1 MFFLLMLQGL
11 GVFSSRYAPALLML
25 LEFSQHSSKHAT
37 FELANISVLPHVFH
51 PCCNTTSRQLTI
63 GSWKHWCVVMASVS
77 SWSYIFPDEW
87 SVRTF
92 FGPRAIFSL
101 IPVTLYL
108 FALSYIP
115 IPEALEPSDTTT
127 AALSRLI
134 VIGTIVLGLLSGF
147 GAISNSWQ
155 FLPFG
160 SRSQGV
166 PSDQDIDT
174 AQYALTSIRNDM
186 QQRRTEVARRDG
198 STNQASWFSRV
209 GSTFRG
215 GDSRACFFTSLQWV
229 FYVGFQFRKSCKD
242 WRRSNIK

>member
-1 MFFLLMLQGL
+1 
-11 GVFSSRYAPALLML
+11 
-25 LEFSQHSSKHAT
+25 
-37 FELANISVLPHVFH
+37 
-51 PCCNTTSRQLTI
+51 
-63 GSWKHWCVVMASVS
+63 
-77 SWSYIFPDEW
+77 
-87 SVRTF
+87 
-92 FGPRAIFSL
+92 
-101 IPVTLYL
+101 
-108 FALSYIP
+108 
-115 IPEALEPSDTTT
+115 
-127 AALSRLI
+127 
-134 VIGTIVLGLLSGF
+134 LSGF

-215 GDSRACFFTSLQWV
+215 GDSRTFLSFTSPEWV
-229 FYVGFQFRKSCKD
+229 FDGRKPQLRKSCKD
-242 WRRSNIK
+242 WRRLNIR

>member
-1 MFFLLMLQGL
+1 
-11 GVFSSRYAPALLML
+11 
-25 LEFSQHSSKHAT
+25 
-37 FELANISVLPHVFH
+37 
-51 PCCNTTSRQLTI
+51 
-63 GSWKHWCVVMASVS
+63 
-77 SWSYIFPDEW
+77 
-87 SVRTF
+87 VRTF

-115 IPEALEPSDTTT
+115 IPGSLESPDTAT

-147 GAISNSWQ
+147 GAISSSWE

-160 SRSQGV
+160 SRPQGV

-186 QQRRTEVARRDG
+186 RQRKEEAARRDG
-198 STNQASWFSRV
+198 STNQESWFSRV

-215 GDSRACFFTSLQWV
+215 GDSGEPLFSRT
-229 FYVGFQFRKSCKD
+229 YMD
-242 WRRSNIK
+242 I

>member
-1 MFFLLMLQGL
+1 MRSYGVIYLFGLIFFL
-11 GVFSSRYAPALLML
+11 
-25 LEFSQHSSKHAT
+25 
-37 FELANISVLPHVFH
+37 
-51 PCCNTTSRQLTI
+51 
-63 GSWKHWCVVMASVS
+63 
-77 SWSYIFPDEW
+77 DEW
-87 SVRTF
+87 SARTF

-115 IPEALEPSDTTT
+115 IPEALEPSDTAT

-186 QQRRTEVARRDG
+186 QQRRADMARRDG

-209 GSTFRG
+209 GSSFRG
-215 GDSRACFFTSLQWV
+215 GDSRTFFSSISLEWMFHGRKYQL
-229 FYVGFQFRKSCKD
+229 RKSCKD
-242 WRRSNIK
+242 WRHSNIR